1 MKSYYDKDSDSLG
14 ISLDSNHYDRTIELC
29 AGVFIDVDKDNT
41 PIGIEILNLK
51 DFMKNKKYEIQLS
64 MTINIPTRENPNSVR
79 RELKPFLTKVKEVTG
94 HELHIDKIE
103 EIVTNNNEKMVI
115 WQEDQ

>member
-14 ISLDSNHYDRTIELC
+14 ISLDSNNYDRTIELC

-64 MTINIPTRENPNSVR
+64 MSIDIPSRENTNSVR
-79 RELKPFLTKVKEVTG
+79 RELKPFLTKVKETTG
-94 HELHIDKIE
+94 HQLRIDKIE
-103 EIVTNNNEKMVI
+103 EVVTNNNEKMVI